1 LIINELVLNAGK
13 YAYPDCPGGAIWV
26 RLVQMEKSNILIT
39 VRDEG
44 VGLHSDFD
52 LATTKRLGTRLVNAL
67 AKQLGAEMTRPASI
81 MGTNFTLLVPLQPA
95 SAT

>member
-1 LIINELVLNAGK
+1 MLVNTPIPIALAEPSG
-13 YAYPDCPGGAIWV
+13 C

-52 LATTKRLGTRLVNAL
+52 LATSKRLGTRLVNAL
-67 AKQLGAEMTRPASI
+67 SKQLGAGMTRPASI
-81 MGTNFTLLVPLQPA
+81 MGTNVTLLVPLQPA